1 MRTSQ
6 FRKKENNIKGDENPL
21 FFIFI
26 IMNLHEDIE
35 RNKSLMNITNFS
47 DLTKSGDW
55 DARRHG
61 RNEKGV
67 FMYTK
72 DNGILRKRDQQPNR
86 KPGYNSKIEVYYLT
100 DKEAEKVNKIL
111 SQVVEMKSKIKDLER
126 QARFITHSGLE
137 TPYSK

>member
-1 MRTSQ
+1 
-6 FRKKENNIKGDENPL
+6 
-21 FFIFI
+21 
-26 IMNLHEDIE
+26 MNLHEDIE
-35 RNKSLMNITNFS
+35 RNKSLMNIANFS

-67 FMYTK
+67 FVYTK
-72 DNGILRKRDQQPNR
+72 DNGILKKRDQQPNR

>member
-1 MRTSQ
+1 M
-6 FRKKENNIKGDENPL
+6 E
-21 FFIFI
+21 
-26 IMNLHEDIE
+26 LHEDIE
-35 RNKSLMNITNFS
+35 RNKSLMNIVKKS

-72 DNGILRKRDQQPNR
+72 DNGLLKKRDQQPNR
-86 KPGYNSKIEVYYLT
+86 KSGYYSKLEVYYLT
-100 DKEAEKVNKIL
+100 EKEAEVVNKLL
-111 SQVVEMKSKIKDLER
+111 SQALELKSQIKDLE
-126 QARFITHSGLE
+126 QKARFITHSGLE

>member
-1 MRTSQ
+1 MKIP
-6 FRKKENNIKGDENPL
+6 F

-26 IMNLHEDIE
+26 IMELHEDIE
-35 RNKSLMNITNFS
+35 RNKSLMNIAKFS

-72 DNGILRKRDQQPNR
+72 DNGLLKKRDQQPNR
-86 KPGYNSKIEVYYLT
+86 KPGYNSKIDVYYLT
-100 DKEAEKVNKIL
+100 EKEAETVNKLL
-111 SQVVEMKSKIKDLER
+111 SQALELKSQIKDLEQR
-126 QARFITHSGLE
+126 ARFITHSGLE
-137 TPYSK
+137 KPYSK